1 MKMEQNKEQKI
12 EDLVQTIDR
21 FMSGGGGHMNV
32 AVDDL
37 KSGRKDIT
45 TTNSVVCQGN
55 NMACCTPTLHE
66 GLDAEEE

>member
-1 MKMEQNKEQKI
+1 MDQKKKI
-12 EDLVQTIDR
+12 DDLVRTIDQ
-21 FMSGGGGHMNV
+21 FMNGGGGHMNV
-32 AVDDL
+32 AVDDQGSDQ
-37 KSGRKDIT
+37 KAVT